1 MKFVSIATI
10 ITIAFAV
17 VAEAGS
23 YDSHGDDHN
32 DDHKDHDDDDHK
44 SHPKEWP
51 AKWCDRQCKEVISLG
66 KECEKQ
72 KNPTKCLCS
81 KQFQKELDQCRDYGC
96 EKNYK
101 KKNWGK
107 YIEPFLKDCK
117 KKNHGYI

>member
-17 VAEAGS
+17 VAEAGKH
-23 YDSHGDDHN
+23 DGDDHKDDHN
-32 DDHKDHDDDDHK
+32 DHDDDHK

-96 EKNYK
+96 ENNYK

-107 YIEPFLKDCK
+107 FIEPFLKDCK